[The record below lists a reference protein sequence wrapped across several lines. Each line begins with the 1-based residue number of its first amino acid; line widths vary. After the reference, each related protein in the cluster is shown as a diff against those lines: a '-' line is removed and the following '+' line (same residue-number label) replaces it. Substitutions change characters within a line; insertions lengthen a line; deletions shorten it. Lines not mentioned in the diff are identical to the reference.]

1 MEGITPLVNTYTD
14 MTKSKLLSEITKYQ
28 KTCEHARV
36 VGVYAKEI
44 LAEFG
49 EKISTFK
56 TRDDFMKY
64 LLKCIAGNP
73 PYHSNN
79 KILYC
84 AQIYSTSGLSLVY
97 KYELEQRFKNF
108 HKVNTDIDTLLK
120 LQLSAIYNAIVLL
133 MSTFKA

>member
-1 MEGITPLVNTYTD
+1 MEGIAPPTNNYTD

-44 LAEFG
+44 LTHFE

-56 TRDDFMKY
+56 TRDAFLNY
-64 LLKCIAGNP
+64 LLECIAGNP
-73 PYHSNN
+73 PYAGNN

-108 HKVNTDIDTLLK
+108 HNVNTDIDTLLK

>member
-1 MEGITPLVNTYTD
+1 MEGITLLINSYTD

-28 KTCEHARV
+28 KTCEYARV

-44 LAEFG
+44 LTQFE

-56 TRDDFMKY
+56 TQEAFIKY
-64 LLKCIAGNP
+64 LLKCIGGNP
-73 PYHSNN
+73 PYAGNN

-108 HKVNTDIDTLLK
+108 HNVNTDIDTLLK

>member
-1 MEGITPLVNTYTD
+1 MEGITLLINSYTD

-28 KTCEHARV
+28 KTCEYARV

-44 LAEFG
+44 LTHFE

-56 TRDDFMKY
+56 TRDEFMKY
-64 LLKCIAGNP
+64 LLECIAGNP
-73 PYHSNN
+73 PYAGNN

-84 AQIYSTSGLSLVY
+84 AQIYSTSGSSLVY

-108 HKVNTDIDTLLK
+108 HNVNRDIDTLLK